1 MDIEEL
7 VRQTDQKLLTKVIG
21 KSLER
26 NT

>member
-21 KSLER
+21 QSLER